1 MPLWGL
7 MKPCH
12 RHRRGSHMTG
22 LSSKRNPCWNLW
34 LLGRVHRIIPTLS
47 NQSSKN
53 LMLFLCPGPQ
63 RQYARTTVGKLGSH
77 CSLEDLHPDGCSCT
91 TARRK
96 ALVEGISEGL
106 ANSLLQ
112 CPAEAKTALE
122 RIVQVINNGGAESV
136 VSDITLR
143 TTATRPADQSPY
155 EVSLVASAEGQM
167 FRSSLQAITQPDSP
181 GENTRDR
188 PEKCWE
194 VSALQTSSWGAG
206 GGTMSS
212 ARPDC
217 VRSDAQSARL

>member
-1 MPLWGL
+1 ME
-7 MKPCH
+7 
-12 RHRRGSHMTG
+12 
-22 LSSKRNPCWNLW
+22 
-34 LLGRVHRIIPTLS
+34 
-47 NQSSKN
+47 
-53 LMLFLCPGPQ
+53 
-63 RQYARTTVGKLGSH
+63 GKK
-77 CSLEDLHPDGCSCT
+77 C
-91 TARRK
+91 
-96 ALVEGISEGL
+96 

-136 VSDITLR
+136 VGDITLR

-206 GGTMSS
+206 EGTMSS

-217 VRSDAQSARL
+217 AQRRAVCSPVIAAANAPAQLGSAGFLLRGELL

>member
-1 MPLWGL
+1 MSTGRQP
-7 MKPCH
+7 KRP
-12 RHRRGSHMTG
+12 RQQNGS
-22 LSSKRNPCWNLW
+22 R
-34 LLGRVHRIIPTLS
+34 
-47 NQSSKN
+47 QS
-53 LMLFLCPGPQ
+53 
-63 RQYARTTVGKLGSH
+63 RDATVGKLLTIHDISIEKLKS
-77 CSLEDLHPDGCSCT
+77 SLVIFLFVPKILNDKIEAAATAWKAKNVPGKGHPDGCSCT
-91 TARRK
+91 TARLK
-96 ALVEGISEGL
+96 AFVEGISEGL
-106 ANSLLQ
+106 TNSLLQ

-194 VSALQTSSWGAG
+194 FRPYRPRRGAL
-206 GGTMSS
+206 
-212 ARPDC
+212 
-217 VRSDAQSARL
+217 VREL